1 MSHEVFEIIRN
12 MDLSDIEV
20 QMALQCAPFISGLKV
35 SNLFIVHDEHL
46 DYLIPLL
53 NEMNITWKILSWQ
66 SGRLRVWPE
75 SYYLQFV
82 SIIKIP
88 NMCKTLMNGQ
98 NRKISNR
105 QILEVNSRK
114 YSRLVQ

>member
-53 NEMNITWKILSWQ
+53 NEMNITWKILFH
-66 SGRLRVWPE
+66 GKKKTTLLLYKAEMLRRYFSDVR
-75 SYYLQFV
+75 V
-82 SIIKIP
+82 KA
-88 NMCKTLMNGQ
+88 LMM
-98 NRKISNR
+98 
-105 QILEVNSRK
+105 EA
-114 YSRLVQ
+114 